1 MRILHVIPSF
11 YPATYWGGPIFS
23 VYGLCNALARNPGCQ
38 IRVLT
43 TDTAGPRLSERVDVT
58 EIPTRYPAGYD
69 VFFARRFFGKAA
81 SPGLLWRLWPMV
93 RWADVVHLTGA
104 YSFPTIPTL
113 LACRLLKKSL
123 VWSPR
128 GALQATEEWK
138 GAKKLKLKKVWEKI
152 CVAVMPKKCIL
163 HVTSEKER
171 EASLERLPNAVTTM
185 IPNGTDIPE
194 LLPPRRW
201 RPDGVL
207 RLLFLGR
214 LDPQKGIENLLEA
227 LSQIANNDVRLDIYG
242 TGDPGYSKRLASLAN
257 DMNLGDRVRFH
268 GRVEA
273 EEKTKVFMSVDLC
286 VMPSYGENFGMVVI
300 EALAHG
306 VPVIASKG
314 TPWAMLVSKRCGLW
328 VENTPESLARAI
340 QSTRGMDLCEMGKRG
355 REWVCAEMSWKG
367 IANDMLAVYGR
378 LAGAQS

>member
-1 MRILHVIPSF
+1 
-11 YPATYWGGPIFS
+11 
-23 VYGLCNALARNPGCQ
+23 
-38 IRVLT
+38 
-43 TDTAGPRLSERVDVT
+43 
-58 EIPTRYPAGYD
+58 
-69 VFFARRFFGKAA
+69 
-81 SPGLLWRLWPMV
+81 MV

-113 LACRLLKKSL
+113 LACRLLKKPL

-138 GAKKLKLKKVWEKI
+138 GAKKRKLKKVWEKI
-152 CVAVMPKKCIL
+152 CAAVMPKKCIL

-171 EASLERLPNAVTTM
+171 EASLERLPNAVATL

-194 LLPPRRW
+194 SLPPRQW

-227 LSQIANNDVRLDIYG
+227 LSLIGNHDVRLDIYG
-242 TGDPGYSKRLASLAN
+242 TGDSSYSRLLASLAN
-257 DMNLGDRVRFH
+257 DLNLGDRVRFH

-273 EEKTKVFMSVDLC
+273 EEKTKVFLAADLC
-286 VMPSYGENFGMVVI
+286 VVPSYGENFGMVVI

-314 TPWAMLVSKRCGLW
+314 TPWEALVSKRCGLW
-328 VENTPESLARAI
+328 VENSPESLAQAV
-340 QSTRGMDLCEMGKRG
+340 QSTRGMNLRDMGKRG
-355 REWVCAEMSWKG
+355 CEWVCAEMSWEG
-367 IANDMLAVYGR
+367 IANDMLAVYRR

>member
-1 MRILHVIPSF
+1 
-11 YPATYWGGPIFS
+11 
-23 VYGLCNALARNPGCQ
+23 
-38 IRVLT
+38 
-43 TDTAGPRLSERVDVT
+43 
-58 EIPTRYPAGYD
+58 
-69 VFFARRFFGKAA
+69 
-81 SPGLLWRLWPMV
+81 MV

-113 LACRLLKKSL
+113 LACRLLKKPL

-138 GAKKLKLKKVWEKI
+138 GAKKRKLKKVWEKI
-152 CVAVMPKKCIL
+152 CAAVMPKKCIL

-171 EASLERLPNAVTTM
+171 EASLERLPNAVATL

-194 LLPPRRW
+194 SLPPRQW

-227 LSQIANNDVRLDIYG
+227 LSLIGNHDVRLDIYG
-242 TGDPGYSKRLASLAN
+242 TGDSSYSKRLASLVN
-257 DMNLGDRVRFH
+257 DLNLGDRVRFH

-273 EEKTKVFMSVDLC
+273 EEKTKVFLAADLC
-286 VMPSYGENFGMVVI
+286 VVPSYGENFGMVVI

-314 TPWAMLVSKRCGLW
+314 TPWATLVSKRCGLW
-328 VENTPESLARAI
+328 VENSPESLAQAV
-340 QSTRGMDLCEMGKRG
+340 QSTRGMNLCDMGKRG
-355 REWVCAEMSWKG
+355 REWVCAEMGWKG
-367 IANDMLAVYGR
+367 IANDMLAVYRR
-378 LAGAQS
+378 LVGAQS

>member
-1 MRILHVIPSF
+1 M
-11 YPATYWGGPIFS
+11 
-23 VYGLCNALARNPGCQ
+23 
-38 IRVLT
+38 
-43 TDTAGPRLSERVDVT
+43 
-58 EIPTRYPAGYD
+58 
-69 VFFARRFFGKAA
+69 
-81 SPGLLWRLWPMV
+81 LWWLWPMI
-93 RWADVVHLTGA
+93 RWADVVHLTGT

-113 LACRLLKKSL
+113 LACRLLKKPL

-171 EASLERLPNAVTTM
+171 EASLERLPNAVATM

-194 LLPPRRW
+194 LLPPRQW
-201 RPDGVL
+201 RPDGLL

-227 LSQIANNDVRLDIYG
+227 LSQIESNDVRLDIYG
-242 TGDPGYSKRLASLAN
+242 TGDPSYSKRLACLAN
-257 DMNLGDRVRFH
+257 DLRLGDQVRFH

-273 EEKTKVFMSVDLC
+273 EEKIKVFLAADLC
-286 VMPSYGENFGMVVI
+286 VVPSHGENFGMVVI

-306 VPVIASKG
+306 IPVIVSKG
-314 TPWAMLVSKRCGLW
+314 TPWAEVEEKGCGCW
-328 VENTPESLARAI
+328 VENSPESLSQAI
-340 QSTRGMDLCEMGKRG
+340 LAMRSRDLAEMGQRG
-355 REWVCAEMSWKG
+355 RRWMEQCFGWDM
-367 IANDMLAVYGR
+367 IAAQMYGVYEELLAPEYK
-378 LAGAQS
+378 